1 MIAQVAAVSFFTM
14 LIHLA
19 ETLTYSLRLAGVRL
33 RKLAVAMSL
42 SGIVLL
48 ISRTSNM
55 IQAPMTGKII
65 DGARLHPDFHLA
77 GQMRFILA
85 AATAG
90 TLLAIVLF
98 PTAVRL
104 SARLIAHMEQAG
116 SIPRLLPVLLS
127 PTKMRNIRY
136 YLRLPRFSMFS
147 HIRKGGVPYRLVL
160 LNGLVTAIYT
170 IGGARGAA
178 GIHLCNGLF
187 DLGFAGLGT
196 DQRHGDDHA
205 RPSDRSEDRLAD
217 RPGHAWSP
225 VERGDEPGFRRSD
238 ALPPYGNGVGSAAAR
253 SGRLVD
259 RMDRL
264 RDLMRDLTASRMSW
278 KRSVGI
284 Q

>member
-1 MIAQVAAVSFFTM
+1 MLLLIAQVAAVSLFTM
-14 LIHLA
+14 LIHMA

-90 TLLAIVLF
+90 TLPAIVLF

-170 IGGARGAA
+170 IGVLAA
-178 GIHLCNGLF
+178 LLASTYATAYSTSASQASGLINGMATIMLALLI
-187 DLGFAGLGT
+187 DPKIGLLT
-196 DQRHGDDHA
+196 DQVMSG
-205 RPSDRSEDRLAD
+205 DRSNGEMSRIFGVLMLSRLMGTVLAQLLLV
-217 RPGHAWSP
+217 PA
-225 VERGDEPGFRRSD
+225 
-238 ALPPYGNGVGSAAAR
+238 ALWIGWIV
-253 SGRLVD
+253 
-259 RMDRL
+259 
-264 RDLMRDLTASRMSW
+264 
-278 KRSVGI
+278 SVI
-284 Q
+284 